1 MNRAMIRQLAE
12 HTRVLIIMEKIMCD
26 VNMNHHGE
34 LHLTIKIKI
43 INR

>member
-1 MNRAMIRQLAE
+1 MNRAMTKFLT
-12 HTRVLIIMEKIMCD
+12 HTTMIKMEQELF
-26 VNMNHHGE
+26 VPQNVTYHGE